1 MYIDTL
7 QGLHSPGIGYSVW
20 SGLRWRQRR
29 YERPIGRRMAGDT
42 AVCWRCV
49 TFIDWCVLSGW
60 RSPAPPT
67 DPPTERTRALIYYS
81 YTHPT
86 TNCRRRRVNHASAQ
100 RETAAASG
108 LRYCCESVMPL
119 IALIQRRRIATEL
132 WPQTFR
138 TMTSRQQLRLSFDKI
153 LVEKVLLVVPV
164 QCNSKFRACGL
175 QRNWSK

>member
-1 MYIDTL
+1 
-7 QGLHSPGIGYSVW
+7 
-20 SGLRWRQRR
+20 
-29 YERPIGRRMAGDT
+29 
-42 AVCWRCV
+42 
-49 TFIDWCVLSGW
+49 
-60 RSPAPPT
+60 
-67 DPPTERTRALIYYS
+67 
-81 YTHPT
+81 
-86 TNCRRRRVNHASAQ
+86 
-100 RETAAASG
+100 
-108 LRYCCESVMPL
+108 MPL